1 MVLLKSPS
9 PLLPSS
15 PDLRWHRSDRRPSI
29 LKYTLLLLTILY
41 LTFLA
46 FTFDP
51 SSLPLPA
58 SVAELTDSWNGE
70 YSWGPAWASSESGG
84 GGRDGREA
92 YVTFLSSVAD
102 PWYLLSTRLLLWQL
116 QHYPSTADLAR
127 PFIVLATPSIPSEV
141 CEQLEKEGAQVQK
154 VELLDGF
161 PLPEG
166 MEANHHWKDQYTK
179 LHIFNQT
186 AFSRLLYL
194 DNDMLLLKSLSPIW
208 DNVPSSFEGVGG
220 VGERSKGMMAEDDTR
235 RRPEEG
241 EVRDYLNA
249 GFLLVK
255 PDGETFEELRG
266 VREYNPFY
274 MEQATGKVIIHGHRY
289 KTNSSLTFLVENNC
303 TMGTMRMSSSSSSH
317 WDSTDEQCRLH
328 AKMWKDEIDREVV
341 DLWEAKVGQMEDYF
355 GRL

>member
-1 MVLLKSPS
+1 MVLLKSPL

-15 PDLRWHRSDRRPSI
+15 PDLRWRKSDRRPSI

-41 LTFLA
+41 LAFLA
-46 FTFDP
+46 CTFDP

-70 YSWGPAWASSESGG
+70 YSWGPAWASSESGE
-84 GGRDGREA
+84 REGREA
-92 YVTFLSSVAD
+92 YVTFLSSVVD

-116 QHYPSTADLAR
+116 QHSPSTADLAR
-127 PFIVLATPSIPSEV
+127 SFIVLATPSIPSDV

-161 PLPEG
+161 PVPEG

-208 DNVPSSFEGVGG
+208 DSVPSSFEGVGG

-274 MEQATGKVIIHGHRY
+274 MEQALLNEYFSWEGDHPWTPLQDQFVSHFPRREQLHDGHY
-289 KTNSSLTFLVENNC
+289 A
-303 TMGTMRMSSSSSSH
+303 
-317 WDSTDEQCRLH
+317 LH

-341 DLWEAKVGQMEDYF
+341 DLWETKI
-355 GRL
+355 